1 MVYSV
6 PGPGFVVAPDKVEE
20 FEKACKKMKEEKVF
34 EKRLKEAEKFEKENR
49 IKVEWK

>member
-6 PGPGFVVAPDKVEE
+6 PGPGFVVAPDKVEK

-34 EKRLKEAEKFEKENR
+34 EERLNEAKKFEKENG

>member
-6 PGPGFVVAPDKVEE
+6 PGPGFVIAPDKVEE
-20 FEKACKKMKEEKVF
+20 FEKAGKKMKEEKVF
-34 EKRLKEAEKFEKENR
+34 EKRIKEAKKFEKENG

>member
-20 FEKACKKMKEEKVF
+20 FEKACKKIKEEKVL
-34 EKRLKEAEKFEKENR
+34 EKRLKEVEKFEKENG